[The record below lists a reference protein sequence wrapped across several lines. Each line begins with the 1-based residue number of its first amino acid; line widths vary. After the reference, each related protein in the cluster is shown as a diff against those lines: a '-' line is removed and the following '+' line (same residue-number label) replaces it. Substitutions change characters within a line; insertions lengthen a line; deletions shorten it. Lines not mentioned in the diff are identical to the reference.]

1 MGRPE
6 YRSRVDSEP
15 TAPQHDAG
23 RSLGG
28 ASFGEISPETLSE
41 AAHEI
46 EEATRGSVRQV
57 LLRVGF
63 LLFMLVSLY
72 VFAPQLADVYGQ
84 IDVISRIEPLWLI
97 AIVVLQ
103 ALSFVCMW
111 VLQRL
116 ALRTHQWFSVATS
129 QLAGNAFSR
138 VVPAGAAA
146 GVALQFSMLS
156 NAGIDTTTAA
166 SSLTVVSLLT
176 TASVFALPI
185 FALPTILAGAP
196 VPRSL
201 MASAWLG
208 LLMFLVLAAIGV
220 LVAAT
225 DRPLCWIAE
234 TGQRLHNRVLHKR
247 QPMTGLP
254 ERLLDERNLVRSTL
268 DSRKGHAIFAT
279 SGRVLF
285 DYLSLIACLA
295 AIGGKVTPS
304 LVLLAYV
311 AASVLTMIPITPGGL
326 GFVEAGLTGTLVL
339 AGVSGGD
346 ALLATALY
354 RLASFWL
361 PMPAGLGAWIA
372 FRVHVRR
379 GGLEP
384 STQ

>member
-1 MGRPE
+1 MPIEPPPADPTGEDPSGGDPSGADR
-6 YRSRVDSEP
+6 RRAIRQGVARV
-15 TAPQHDAG
+15 A
-23 RSLGG
+23 
-28 ASFGEISPETLSE
+28 
-41 AAHEI
+41 
-46 EEATRGSVRQV
+46 
-57 LLRVGF
+57 F

-84 IDVISRIEPLWLI
+84 IDVVARIEPLWLI

-138 VVPAGAAA
+138 VVPGGAAA

-156 NAGIDTTTAA
+156 SAGIDTTTAA

-201 MASAWLG
+201 AYSAWLG
-208 LLMFLVLAAIGV
+208 LLMFVVLAGV
-220 LVAAT
+220 GVVFAAT
-225 DRPLCWIAE
+225 DRPLRWLADG
-234 TGQRLHNRVLHKR
+234 GQRVRNRILRKR
-247 QPMTGLP
+247 PPLTDLP
-254 ERLLDERNLVRSTL
+254 ARLLDERDLVRTSL
-268 DSRKGHAIFAT
+268 DQRKGHAILAT

-295 AIGGKVTPS
+295 AIGAKVSPS
-304 LVLLAYV
+304 LVLLAFV
-311 AASVLTMIPITPGGL
+311 AASVLAMIPITPGGL

-339 AGVSGGD
+339 AGVSAGD

-361 PMPAGLGAWIA
+361 PMPAGLGAWVL
-372 FRVHVRR
+372 FRVRLHR
-379 GGLEP
+379 GTLRTEP
-384 STQ
+384 PPDVDVAT

>member
-1 MGRPE
+1 MTGVDPADPGD
-6 YRSRVDSEP
+6 RSGLDELAELAGLHDQPGSED
-15 TAPQHDAG
+15 DAQ
-23 RSLGG
+23 RRN
-28 ASFGEISPETLSE
+28 TLLQ
-41 AAHEI
+41 A
-46 EEATRGSVRQV
+46 V
-57 LLRVGF
+57 LRIGF
-63 LLFMLVSLY
+63 LVFMLLSLY

-84 IDVISRIEPLWLI
+84 IDVIARIEPLWLI

-103 ALSFVCMW
+103 GCSFTCMW

-116 ALRTHQWFSVATS
+116 ALRTHQWFAVATS

-146 GVALQFSMLS
+146 GVAMQFSMLS
-156 NAGIDTTTAA
+156 SAGINTTTAA

-185 FALPTILAGAP
+185 FALPTIVAGAP

-208 LLMFLVLAAIGV
+208 LVMFLVLAAIGV
-220 LVAAT
+220 LFAAT
-225 DRPLCWIAE
+225 DRPLCWLA
-234 TGQRLHNRVLHKR
+234 TNGQKLRNRLLRKR
-247 QPMTGLP
+247 APLAGLP
-254 ERLLDERNLVRSTL
+254 ERLLDERNLVRTTL
-268 DSRKGHAIFAT
+268 DERRGHAILAT

-295 AIGGKVTPS
+295 AIGAKVSPS

-311 AASVLTMIPITPGGL
+311 AATVLAMIPITPGGL

-339 AGVSGGD
+339 AGVSAGD

-354 RLASFWL
+354 RMASFWL
-361 PMPAGLGAWIA
+361 PMPAGLVAWVL
-372 FRVHVRR
+372 FRVRLRR
-379 GGLEP
+379 GTLGTEGP
-384 STQ
+384 PDGGVAT

>member
-1 MGRPE
+1 MPKTLAE
-6 YRSRVDSEP
+6 ASE
-15 TAPQHDAG
+15 
-23 RSLGG
+23 
-28 ASFGEISPETLSE
+28 
-41 AAHEI
+41 EI
-46 EEATRGSVRQV
+46 EESTSGTVRQV
-57 LLRVGF
+57 LTRVAF

-116 ALRTHQWFSVATS
+116 ALRTHQWFSVSTS

-146 GVALQFSMLS
+146 GVALQFSMLAT
-156 NAGIDTTTAA
+156 AGIDTTTAA

-185 FALPTILAGAP
+185 FTLPTILAGAP

-208 LLMFLVLAAIGV
+208 LLLFAVLAGVGV
-220 LVAAT
+220 LFAAT
-225 DRPLCWIAE
+225 DRPLCWMAE
-234 TGQRLHNRVLHKR
+234 MGQRLRNRILRKR
-247 QPMTGLP
+247 PPMSGLP
-254 ERLLDERNLVRSTL
+254 ERLLEERNLVRSTL
-268 DSRKGHAIFAT
+268 DSRKGHAILAT

-285 DYLSLIACLA
+285 DYLSLVACLA
-295 AIGGKVTPS
+295 AIGGTVSPS
-304 LVLLAYV
+304 LLLLAYV

-339 AGVSGGD
+339 AGVSPGD

-354 RLASFWL
+354 RMASFWL
-361 PMPAGLGAWIA
+361 PMPAGLAAWIA
-372 FRVHVRR
+372 FRLRVRR
-379 GGLEP
+379 GTLVTSGP
-384 STQ
+384 